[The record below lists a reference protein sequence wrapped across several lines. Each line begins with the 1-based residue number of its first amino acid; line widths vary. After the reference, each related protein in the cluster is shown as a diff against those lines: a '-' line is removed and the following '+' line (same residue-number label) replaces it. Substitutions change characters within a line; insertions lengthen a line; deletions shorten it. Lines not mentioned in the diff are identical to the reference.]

1 MLRNSAM
8 PGSHHHHD
16 LAEFVR
22 SYPSPPLDCKFSSKN
37 VELRDES
44 ESAPRVRCP
53 AAVECARHDAAT
65 RCGVAATGLKRRSDD
80 GRANGGSGSSHR
92 RGSEP
97 RAVSILHAAL
107 GTHGAL

>member
-1 MLRNSAM
+1 MYHLSIYNEAESA
-8 PGSHHHHD
+8 
-16 LAEFVR
+16 LI
-22 SYPSPPLDCKFSSKN
+22 PSPPSLDCKN

-53 AAVECARHDAAT
+53 AAIECVVLQPCRHDAAT

-80 GRANGGSGSSHR
+80 GRANGGSGGSHR